1 MEVENVMKKLFSGS
15 KGARKSLLE
24 FLDKKGFYIVLMLC
38 IVVVGATVVLVTTH
52 NITSTNEGYE
62 GEDII
67 PDGSEEDYFS
77 DLGSDLEGYSS
88 DEEPIGT
95 EKVTP
100 GENGDETKVADSST
114 STDTNAN
121 TGTKTASDDK
131 ANETGVK
138 SSTNVAE
145 NTNKSSSKDTQKD
158 SGSKAQDNK
167 NDSSKTDKNSSKN
180 ESTNKDSG
188 SKTSIAAEEKF
199 IMPVLGEITFDYSMD
214 KLVYSKTLEDWRTHS
229 GVDIAADRGT
239 PVKAVAKGVV
249 SSIKNDPRFGIT
261 VIIEHSNGIKTVYSN
276 LASAEMVHPN
286 QKIEQGEI
294 IGSVGDTAIF
304 ESAERSHLHFEVL
317 KNDEPVDPKDY
328 LPYS

>member
-1 MEVENVMKKLFSGS
+1 MKKLFSGG

-38 IVVVGATVVLVTTH
+38 IVVVGTTIVLVTTH

-77 DLGSDLEGYSS
+77 DLGSGLEGYPL
-88 DEEPIGT
+88 DEEPIGDAAA
-95 EKVTP
+95 TP
-100 GENGDETKVADSST
+100 GENGDADKVAD
-114 STDTNAN
+114 NN
-121 TGTKTASDDK
+121 TTTVTKDNSGSKTGSDDK
-131 ANETGVK
+131 ANETAVK
-138 SSTNVAE
+138 SSTKVAE
-145 NTNKSSSKDTQKD
+145 NTGTSTSKDAQKD
-158 SGSKAQDNK
+158 SGSKTQDNK
-167 NDSSKTDKNSSKN
+167 SNSGKTDKSSSKS
-180 ESTNKDSG
+180 ESANKDSG
-188 SKTSIAAEEKF
+188 SKTTIAAEEKF
-199 IMPVLGEITFDYSMD
+199 VMPVLGEITFDYAMD

-229 GVDIAADRGT
+229 GIDIAADRGT

-249 SSIKNDPRFGIT
+249 SQVKNDPRFGIT

-294 IGSVGDTAIF
+294 IGSIGDTAIF

-317 KNDEPVDPKDY
+317 KDNEPVDPKNY
-328 LPYS
+328 LPDM